1 MKLSK
6 INSSKFI
13 LILLLPFLFA
23 YSYILIS
30 NYTFGDQVSYRALYE
45 PLSYTHFLDVFE
57 IAQRHISASEWL
69 TFYILW
75 IPAVSNIDKDLFVAF
90 ANLLLLSLLFLVF
103 RKYRANYAI
112 IFLALCNFYVI
123 VLMTGAERL
132 KFSIIFL
139 LLVDLAN
146 SRKLKIFFALLSML
160 AHLQTILFFAAIFI
174 GKFSQTLVAVI
185 KTKRISIKDVAP
197 FVVGIAASMFFIFT
211 QYGGIESK
219 ANAYLGESLN
229 FSEVIQILLILFLGI
244 FILENKILYGFSMLP
259 LASAVLLIGGQR
271 VNMMAVMVFIYFF
284 LLEKK
289 QNHPFLYAVMF
300 YFFIKSIPFVRNIF
314 EYGNGFYGV

>member
-1 MKLSK
+1 
-6 INSSKFI
+6 
-13 LILLLPFLFA
+13 
-23 YSYILIS
+23 
-30 NYTFGDQVSYRALYE
+30 
-45 PLSYTHFLDVFE
+45 
-57 IAQRHISASEWL
+57 
-69 TFYILW
+69 
-75 IPAVSNIDKDLFVAF
+75 
-90 ANLLLLSLLFLVF
+90 
-103 RKYRANYAI
+103 
-112 IFLALCNFYVI
+112 
-123 VLMTGAERL
+123 
-132 KFSIIFL
+132 
-139 LLVDLAN
+139 
-146 SRKLKIFFALLSML
+146 
-160 AHLQTILFFAAIFI
+160 
-174 GKFSQTLVAVI
+174 
-185 KTKRISIKDVAP
+185 
-197 FVVGIAASMFFIFT
+197 MFFIFT